1 MQAASSRY
9 HAIVVQQACG
19 QPQQLF
25 VLAHGFGA
33 NAADLVPLAER
44 IARAFPHST
53 VVSIEAPLAAG
64 NPGGYQ
70 WFPLAG
76 ISEANR
82 GERIRDA
89 MPGFCAEIRAWQRD
103 TGAIPAITALVGFS
117 QGAMMALESTVGT
130 EVIAARV
137 VAISGRFA
145 ALPAQVPEQ
154 ATFHLLHGKEDGVV
168 PCRHTVD
175 AAHRL
180 LELGGDVTADIV
192 PFIGHE
198 IDDELID
205 LLLQRLRSHVPKRIW
220 QEAMRDVPP
229 PAPDTKN

>member
-1 MQAASSRY
+1 MQAPSSRY
-9 HAIVVQQACG
+9 HAIVVQQASG
-19 QPQQLF
+19 EPQQLF

-44 IARAFPHST
+44 IAKAFPHST
-53 VVSIEAPLAAG
+53 VISIEAPLPAG
-64 NPGGYQ
+64 KAGGFQ
-70 WFPLAG
+70 WFPLTD
-76 ISEANR
+76 INETSR
-82 GERIRDA
+82 VERISDA
-89 MPGFCAEIRAWQRD
+89 LPGFCAEIRAWQRD
-103 TGAIPAITALVGFS
+103 TGATPAVTALVGFS
-117 QGAMMALESTVGT
+117 QGAMMALESTAGA
-130 EVIAARV
+130 EIIAARV

-145 ALPAQVPEQ
+145 TLPVQVPEQ
-154 ATFHLLHGKEDGVV
+154 ATFHLLHGKEDTVV

-175 AAHRL
+175 AAHWL

-220 QEAMRDVPP
+220 QEAMRDVPA
-229 PAPDTKN
+229 PATDTKN

>member
-1 MQAASSRY
+1 VQAASDRY

-25 VLAHGFGA
+25 VLAHGFAA

-44 IARAFPHST
+44 IAKAFPHST
-53 VVSIEAPLAAG
+53 VVSIEAPLPAA
-64 NPGGYQ
+64 NHGGFQ
-70 WFPLAG
+70 WFPLTD
-76 ISEANR
+76 ISESNR
-82 GERIRDA
+82 VDRIGDA
-89 MPGFCAEIRAWQRD
+89 LPGFRAEVRAWQRD
-103 TGAIPAITALVGFS
+103 TGATPAITALVGFS
-117 QGAMMALESTVGT
+117 QGAMMALESTSGA

-145 ALPAQVPEQ
+145 ALPVQVPEQ
-154 ATFHLLHGKEDGVV
+154 ATFHLLHGKDDTVV
-168 PCRHTVD
+168 PYRHTVD

-180 LELGGDVTADIV
+180 LELGGDVTADVV

-198 IDDELID
+198 IDDELVE

-229 PAPDTKN
+229 PATDTKN

>member
-25 VLAHGFGA
+25 ILAHGFGA

-44 IARAFPHST
+44 IAKAFPHST
-53 VVSIEAPLAAG
+53 VVSIEAPHRAG
-64 NPGGYQ
+64 NPGGFQ
-70 WFPLAG
+70 WFSLAA
-76 ISEANR
+76 ISETSR
-82 GERIRDA
+82 VERIGDA
-89 MPGFCAEIRAWQRD
+89 LPGFRAEVRAWQRD
-103 TGAIPAITALVGFS
+103 TGATPAVTALVGFS
-117 QGAMMALESTVGT
+117 QGAMMALESTSGA

-145 ALPAQVPEQ
+145 ALPVQVPEQ
-154 ATFHLLHGKEDGVV
+154 ATIHLLHGKEDTVV
-168 PCRHTVD
+168 PYRHTVD

-180 LELGGDVTADIV
+180 LALGGDVTADIV

-205 LLLQRLRSHVPKRIW
+205 LLLQRLRCHVPKRIW
-220 QEAMRDVPP
+220 QEAMRDVPA
-229 PAPDTKN
+229 PATDTKN